1 MMNYSKLFRYLFMI
15 MLGGLGLFNS
25 YKLEIRY
32 ETNTNLELI
41 CQNGMIIST
50 LVILYFTLA
59 FAAEVLVTTKNKIT
73 DSSKEITLLKN
84 EEGPKAEE
92 TYEFV
97 GPVKSL
103 SDDDIGAQEFY
114 VRYSD
119 DETDKA
125 WETEED

>member
-1 MMNYSKLFRYLFMI
+1 MNYSKLFRYLFMI

-50 LVILYFTLA
+50 LVILYFALA
-59 FAAEVLVTTKNKIT
+59 FAAEVLVSTKNKIT
-73 DSSKEITLLKN
+73 DSTKEITLLKN
-84 EEGPKAEE
+84 DDGSETKE

-103 SDDDIGAQEFY
+103 SDDEM
-114 VRYSD
+114 
-119 DETDKA
+119 
-125 WETEED
+125 EEDEFPYDVDFEPEDD